1 MLYNSLMYNF
11 IFTNI
16 GWTAIFEVPVKDAGC
31 MTWYLNP

>member
-1 MLYNSLMYNF
+1 MYNF

>member
-31 MTWYLNP
+31 I